1 MVLKLTKTTEKR
13 LGLIEKE
20 NLSKTT
26 DMSKRLGITPAGV
39 HRHLKKLRGAD
50 ALKFGCSINYA
61 AFGQIQAMF
70 LLELFRPA
78 DRKVID
84 NLKEIANVK
93 RVMGVDGD
101 YDYIIFAV
109 FKTEQ
114 EMRQFLTTVLSF
126 NTKIKS
132 YKVAMLGREFI

>member
-1 MVLKLTKTTEKR
+1 
-13 LGLIEKE
+13 
-20 NLSKTT
+20 
-26 DMSKRLGITPAGV
+26 
-39 HRHLKKLRGAD
+39 
-50 ALKFGCSINYA
+50 
-61 AFGQIQAMF
+61 MF

-93 RVMGVDGD
+93 KVMGVDGD